1 MEMIIQNETG
11 NFTLHVRISDS
22 KEYDFLKDVTE
33 LARKYDF
40 ENDDFEIE
48 DPEKETDQVPET
60 TISEAAEEYK
70 GFLHIRCEECEETI
84 SYNAKEPETQH
95 KCKKCGH
102 VTQLRALKPMY
113 AECKAC
119 GSSWKYMTNRNTA
132 ELTQECL
139 QCGNLIDMEMNS
151 RRTPKNRL
159 CFPFTRISLTNTP
172 FILVSSSIIPSGV
185 LCRIKCFL
193 EIY

>member
-60 TISEAAEEYK
+60 TISEAVEEY
-70 GFLHIRCEECEETI
+70 
-84 SYNAKEPETQH
+84 S
-95 KCKKCGH
+95 
-102 VTQLRALKPMY
+102 LRRMWRDNLVQRKRA
-113 AECKAC
+113 
-119 GSSWKYMTNRNTA
+119 RDTA
-132 ELTQECL
+132 Q
-139 QCGNLIDMEMNS
+139 M
-151 RRTPKNRL
+151 
-159 CFPFTRISLTNTP
+159 
-172 FILVSSSIIPSGV
+172 
-185 LCRIKCFL
+185 
-193 EIY
+193 

>member
-60 TISEAAEEYK
+60 TISEAAKDFYIFVAKNVERQSRTTQK
-70 GFLHIRCEECEETI
+70 SQRHSTNVR
-84 SYNAKEPETQH
+84 NADT
-95 KCKKCGH
+95 
-102 VTQLRALKPMY
+102 
-113 AECKAC
+113 
-119 GSSWKYMTNRNTA
+119 
-132 ELTQECL
+132 
-139 QCGNLIDMEMNS
+139 
-151 RRTPKNRL
+151 
-159 CFPFTRISLTNTP
+159 
-172 FILVSSSIIPSGV
+172 
-185 LCRIKCFL
+185 
-193 EIY
+193 

>member
-60 TISEAAEEYK
+60 TISEATEEYK
-70 GFLHIRCEECEETI
+70 GFLHIRCEECGETI
-84 SYNAKEPETQH
+84 SYNQKSQRH
-95 KCKKCGH
+95 
-102 VTQLRALKPMY
+102 
-113 AECKAC
+113 
-119 GSSWKYMTNRNTA
+119 STNVRNADT
-132 ELTQECL
+132 
-139 QCGNLIDMEMNS
+139 
-151 RRTPKNRL
+151 
-159 CFPFTRISLTNTP
+159 
-172 FILVSSSIIPSGV
+172 
-185 LCRIKCFL
+185 
-193 EIY
+193 

>member
-48 DPEKETDQVPET
+48 DPEKEADQVPET

-70 GFLHIRCEECEETI
+70 GFLHIRCEECGETI

-139 QCGNLIDMEMNS
+139 QCGNLIDMETNS
-151 RRTPKNRL
+151 RRTAYVTKTKRGGQDL
-159 CFPFTRISLTNTP
+159 Q
-172 FILVSSSIIPSGV
+172 
-185 LCRIKCFL
+185 
-193 EIY
+193 EIDSRGECDE

>member
-70 GFLHIRCEECEETI
+70 GFLHIRCEECGETI

-113 AECKAC
+113 AECKAWILYASV
-119 GSSWKYMTNRNTA
+119 GVGTA
-132 ELTQECL
+132 YWY
-139 QCGNLIDMEMNS
+139 I
-151 RRTPKNRL
+151 
-159 CFPFTRISLTNTP
+159 
-172 FILVSSSIIPSGV
+172 VSGV
-185 LCRIKCFL
+185 SPNGTRG
-193 EIY
+193 EWQAAA